1 MSENFKLLILNLS
14 QLTELHNTLLTIV
27 TEEQNILIAAQLE
40 ELQKNNLFKETTL
53 EKIAQANIERVR
65 LVNEICKENGLTE
78 NETRLLDLAHFFEG
92 NEGES
97 LRRSHQELSQLL
109 RSIKERNLKNEE
121 LIQNA
126 LNGITGA
133 MNNVRDT
140 LKAKPT
146 YQSKGSTKNTPTESG
161 QLMSRRA

>member
-1 MSENFKLLILNLS
+1 MSENYKQLILNLS
-14 QLTELHNTLLTIV
+14 LLTDLHNNLLNIV
-27 TEEQNILIAAQLE
+27 KQEQNILIAAQLE
-40 ELQKNNLFKETTL
+40 ELQKNNQTKESTL
-53 EKIAQANIERVR
+53 EQIAQANIERVR
-65 LVNEICKENGLTE
+65 LVNELCKENGLIE

-92 NEGES
+92 EQGQN
-97 LRRSHQELSQLL
+97 LKQSHKELSELL
-109 RSIKERNLKNEE
+109 RSIKECNLKNEQ

-146 YQSKGSTKNTPTESG
+146 YQSKGSTKTTPTESG